1 MIKATELVKRFD
13 RVTALDH
20 ISCGIEEG
28 TVYGLVGSNG
38 SGKST
43 FLRLLS
49 GVYAPDGGEI
59 TAFGKQTFENSD
71 VKTKIFFLSDDLYFF
86 HQANTRDMAKF
97 YDTMYAG
104 FDRERFNYLSTVF
117 PIDIRM
123 NISKMS
129 KGMKRQAA
137 LMLAL
142 SANPAIL
149 LLDEAFDGLDPVI
162 RMVLKKL
169 IGQDMAER
177 KTTVII
183 SSHNLRE
190 IEDIC
195 DNVLLLHKGKVV
207 FDKELDSAKSE
218 LHKVQIAFR
227 EIPDPEEFKKRGLEV
242 LSGGRLGSVLNLVMR
257 GDEEEIGAKLR
268 EMQPLFM
275 ELLSPTMEEICMF
288 ELEVAGYDVRNILA

>member
-1 MIKATELVKRFD
+1 MIKATELVKKFD

-20 ISCGIEEG
+20 ISCDIEEG
-28 TVYGLVGSNG
+28 TVCGLVGSNG

-59 TAFGKQTFENSD
+59 TAFGKRTFENSD
-71 VKTKIFFLSDDLYFF
+71 VKTKIFFLPDDPYFF
-86 HQANTRDMAKF
+86 RQANTRDMARF
-97 YDTMYAG
+97 YAMMYSG
-104 FDRERFNYLSTVF
+104 FDRARFDYLSTVF
-117 PIDIRM
+117 PIDVKM

-142 SANPAIL
+142 SANPAVL

-169 IGQDMAER
+169 LGKDMAER

-195 DNVLLLHKGKVV
+195 DNVLLLHAGKVV

-218 LHKVQIAFR
+218 LHKVQVAFT
-227 EIPDPEEFKKRGLEV
+227 EIPEPEEFKNRGLEI
-242 LSGGRLGSVLNLVMR
+242 LNGSQLGSVLNLVMR
-257 GDEEEIGAKLR
+257 GDREEISAKLR
-268 EMQPLFM
+268 EMKPLFM

-288 ELEVAGYDVRNILA
+288 ELEVAGYDIRNILA